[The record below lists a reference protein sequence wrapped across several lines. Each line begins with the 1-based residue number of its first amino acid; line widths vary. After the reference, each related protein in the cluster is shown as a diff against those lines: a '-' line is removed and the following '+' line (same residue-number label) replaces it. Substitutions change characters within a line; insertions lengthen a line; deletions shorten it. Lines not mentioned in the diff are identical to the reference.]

1 MPFTRNSVWVQ
12 SASCAHHKLKAARGI
27 GRRVKEICWK
37 THCARVR
44 LSYNK
49 WITTSEAQVGTMFR
63 TFHLKSIVY
72 SLGVLFWAMAAG
84 LPAHAA
90 DISPFVGDYVG
101 SANVVDDDG
110 TETPR
115 DMSVSIEKSKHGF
128 NVSWTTTTYKADGRI
143 KEQKF
148 SVDFKE
154 SNRPD
159 VFSAAMKRNV
169 FGHEVPLDPMQGEPF
184 VWGRIEGDTLTVFS
198 LFIDET
204 GDYELQQYD
213 RTLAEGGL
221 DLSFSRFRNGTKSR
235 SVETFLKKN

>member
-1 MPFTRNSVWVQ
+1 
-12 SASCAHHKLKAARGI
+12 
-27 GRRVKEICWK
+27 
-37 THCARVR
+37 
-44 LSYNK
+44 
-49 WITTSEAQVGTMFR
+49 MFR
-63 TFHLKSIVY
+63 TYHLKTVAF
-72 SLGVLFWAMAAG
+72 SLSVLFWAILAS

-90 DISPFVGDYVG
+90 NIEPFVGSYVG
-101 SANVVDDDG
+101 SANVVYDDG
-110 TETPR
+110 TEAPR
-115 DMSVSIEKSKHGF
+115 DMSVSIKKLKDGF
-128 NVSWTTTTYKADGRI
+128 NVSWTTTTHKADGRI

-148 SVDFKE
+148 SIDFKE

-198 LFIDET
+198 LFIGET

-221 DLSFSRFRNGTKSR
+221 DLSFSRFRNGVKSR
-235 SVETFLKKN
+235 SVETFLEKQ